1 MIFGD
6 VRLNYNNMLFNVTD
20 YATKVAYFNQKQSN
34 LTLLN
39 ESCFFHKQVSCLGC
53 SILTWVHASVVSR

>member
-39 ESCFFHKQVSCLGC
+39 ESCF
-53 SILTWVHASVVSR
+53 SINKSAVFVAAY

>member
-34 LTLLN
+34 LTSLN

-53 SILTWVHASVVSR
+53 GILTWVHASVVSR